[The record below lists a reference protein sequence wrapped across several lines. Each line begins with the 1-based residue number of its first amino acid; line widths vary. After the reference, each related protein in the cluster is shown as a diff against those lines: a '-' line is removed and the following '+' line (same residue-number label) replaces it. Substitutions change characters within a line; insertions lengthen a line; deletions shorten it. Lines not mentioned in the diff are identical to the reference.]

1 MASSLTIR
9 GLGKSY
15 GGGSPR
21 PLTVLGRIDLDVP
34 AGSIVSIVGLNGSGK
49 TTLLRVIAGLEPPDA
64 GSVLIDDKT
73 HDGLRHGEIGMVFQ
87 EVALLPWRTVRQN
100 IAIGLELDGTPRAK
114 RGPVVDSFLGAFG
127 LTDCADKYP
136 GELSG
141 GMRQKVAIARTLA
154 PGPGVVLMDEP
165 FSALDCRTR
174 VGMQN
179 FLLNVWAKRKDTILF
194 VTHDIEEAVCIS
206 DRIVVI
212 SPKPSRVEEVIPVDM
227 PHPRDKTGA
236 ECNSLRR
243 RIIDLL
249 RRLSA
254 EST

>member
-1 MASSLTIR
+1 
-9 GLGKSY
+9 
-15 GGGSPR
+15 
-21 PLTVLGRIDLDVP
+21 
-34 AGSIVSIVGLNGSGK
+34 
-49 TTLLRVIAGLEPPDA
+49 
-64 GSVLIDDKT
+64 
-73 HDGLRHGEIGMVFQ
+73 
-87 EVALLPWRTVRQN
+87 
-100 IAIGLELDGTPRAK
+100 
-114 RGPVVDSFLGAFG
+114 
-127 LTDCADKYP
+127 
-136 GELSG
+136 
-141 GMRQKVAIARTLA
+141 MRQKVAIARTLA

-212 SPKPSRVEEVIPVDM
+212 SPKPSRVEESIPVDM
-227 PHPRDKTGA
+227 PHPRDKTGP

-249 RRLSA
+249 RRLCGERA
-254 EST
+254 